1 VLGSIV
7 GIQKYAYDIFDPAVN
22 LAARMERLSDPIRIT
37 VSSET
42 YHLIREEFNSKERS
56 VQDIKRFSPMDLF
69 YLEGAKE
76 RASIR
81 RETRF

>member
-1 VLGSIV
+1 
-7 GIQKYAYDIFDPAVN
+7 
-22 LAARMERLSDPIRIT
+22 MEGLHEPMRIA

-42 YHLIREEFNSKERS
+42 YNLIRKEFNFEERGL
-56 VQDIKRFSPMDLF
+56 QDVKGFGLMDLF

-81 RETRF
+81 RETRS